1 MDGKEGKVLIMDTGS
16 VAKAKVLIVDDQ
28 PQMRAFLRAALKTL
42 PVHIMDLDNGF
53 EAVALIEKER
63 PDLLLIDYLM
73 PGFDGITLC
82 QDLRRRTD
90 LKPIK
95 TVLITGAITPDDL
108 VEAIDHKMVD
118 AALAKPVD
126 VKELQ
131 QLVKRLLAL
140 D

>member
-1 MDGKEGKVLIMDTGS
+1 MDTGS
-16 VAKAKVLIVDDQ
+16 VPKAKVLIVDDE
-28 PQMRAFLRAALKTL
+28 PHMRLLIRAALEGL
-42 PVHIMDLDNGF
+42 PVELT
-53 EAVALIEKER
+53 EATDGKEAMKLIETEQ
-63 PDLLLIDYLM
+63 PDLLLSDYQM
-73 PGFDGITLC
+73 PNWDGLTLC
-82 QDLRRRTD
+82 HQLRRRTD

-95 TVLITGAITPDDL
+95 TVLITGALTPDDL

-118 AALAKPVD
+118 AALAKPLD

>member
-1 MDGKEGKVLIMDTGS
+1 MDTGS
-16 VAKAKVLIVDDQ
+16 VPKAKVLIVDDE
-28 PQMRAFLRAALKTL
+28 PSMRMLIRAALEKL
-42 PVHIMDLDNGF
+42 PVEMM
-53 EAVALIEKER
+53 EAADGKEAMKLIETEQ
-63 PDLLLIDYLM
+63 PDLLLSDYQM
-73 PGFDGITLC
+73 PNCDGLTLC
-82 QDLRRRTD
+82 HQLRRRTD
-90 LKPIK
+90 SKPIK

>member
-1 MDGKEGKVLIMDTGS
+1 MDTGS
-16 VAKAKVLIVDDQ
+16 VPKAKVLIVDDE
-28 PQMRAFLRAALKTL
+28 PPMRLLIRAALEGL
-42 PVHIMDLDNGF
+42 PVEMV
-53 EAVALIEKER
+53 EANDGKEAMNLIENEQ
-63 PDLLLIDYLM
+63 PDLLLSDYQM
-73 PGFDGITLC
+73 PNWDGLTLC
-82 QDLRRRTD
+82 HQLSRRTD

-126 VKELQ
+126 VHELR

>member
-1 MDGKEGKVLIMDTGS
+1 MDTGN
-16 VAKAKVLIVDDQ
+16 VPKAKVLIVDDE
-28 PQMRAFLRAALKTL
+28 PPMRLLVRAALEGL
-42 PVHIMDLDNGF
+42 PVDMV
-53 EAVALIEKER
+53 EAADGKEAMKLIETHQ
-63 PDLLLIDYLM
+63 PDLLLTDYQM
-73 PGFDGITLC
+73 PNCDGLTLC
-82 QDLRRRTD
+82 FQLRRQTG

-118 AALAKPVD
+118 AALAKPLD
-126 VKELQ
+126 MKELR

>member
-1 MDGKEGKVLIMDTGS
+1 MDTGNVPKAKVMIVDDEPSMRMLIRAALEKLPVELVEAADGKEAMK
-16 VAKAKVLIVDDQ
+16 
-28 PQMRAFLRAALKTL
+28 
-42 PVHIMDLDNGF
+42 
-53 EAVALIEKER
+53 LIETEQ
-63 PDLLLIDYLM
+63 PDLLLCDYQM
-73 PGFDGITLC
+73 PNCDGLTLC
-82 QDLRRRTD
+82 HQLRRRTD

-108 VEAIDHKMVD
+108 VEAVDRKMVD
-118 AALAKPVD
+118 AALAKPLD

>member
-1 MDGKEGKVLIMDTGS
+1 MDTGS
-16 VAKAKVLIVDDQ
+16 VPKAKVLIVDDE
-28 PQMRAFLRAALKTL
+28 PYMRALIRAALERL
-42 PVHIMDLDNGF
+42 PVEMV
-53 EAVALIEKER
+53 EAADGKEAMKLIETEH
-63 PDLLLIDYLM
+63 PDLLLSDYQM
-73 PGFDGITLC
+73 PNCDGLTLC
-82 QDLRRRTD
+82 HQLRRRTD

-118 AALAKPVD
+118 AALAKPLD

>member
-1 MDGKEGKVLIMDTGS
+1 MDTGS
-16 VAKAKVLIVDDQ
+16 VPKAKVLIVDDD
-28 PQMRAFLRAALKTL
+28 PAMRLLVRAALERL
-42 PVHIMDLDNGF
+42 PLELV
-53 EAVALIEKER
+53 EAADGKEAMRLIETEQ
-63 PDLLLIDYLM
+63 PDLVLSDYQM
-73 PGFDGITLC
+73 PNCDGLTLC
-82 QDLRRRTD
+82 HQLRRRTD

-95 TVLITGAITPDDL
+95 TVLITGALMPADL
-108 VEAIDHKMVD
+108 LEAINHKMVD

>member
-1 MDGKEGKVLIMDTGS
+1 MDTGNVPKAKVMIVDDEPSMRLLIRAALEKLPVEMVEAADGKEAMK
-16 VAKAKVLIVDDQ
+16 
-28 PQMRAFLRAALKTL
+28 
-42 PVHIMDLDNGF
+42 
-53 EAVALIEKER
+53 LIETEQ
-63 PDLLLIDYLM
+63 PDLLLCDYQM
-73 PGFDGITLC
+73 PNCDGLTLC
-82 QDLRRRTD
+82 HQLRRRTD

-108 VEAIDHKMVD
+108 VEAVDRKMVD
-118 AALAKPVD
+118 AALAKPLD

>member
-1 MDGKEGKVLIMDTGS
+1 MP
-16 VAKAKVLIVDDQ
+16 KAKVLIVDDE
-28 PQMRAFLRAALKTL
+28 PHMRLLIRAALEKL
-42 PVHIMDLDNGF
+42 PVELT
-53 EAVALIEKER
+53 EAADGKEAMKLIETEQ
-63 PDLLLIDYLM
+63 PDLLLSDYQM
-73 PGFDGITLC
+73 PNWDGLTLC
-82 QDLRRRTD
+82 HQLRRRTD

-95 TVLITGAITPDDL
+95 TVLITGALTPDDL

-118 AALAKPVD
+118 AALAKPLD